1 MPVSA
6 ALCCVP
12 AGWSQLK
19 PSIRL
24 TATRLDALTAHHML
38 QVALDGVSVDYLN
51 PDVKLPKA
59 AEQELQW

>member
-1 MPVSA
+1 M
-6 ALCCVP
+6 P

-24 TATRLDALTAHHML
+24 TATRLDALTANHML